1 MFRARWDG
9 EALTPTGH
17 YGLSAAREAM
27 EPGDVVIVEID
38 HPARKTRTGT
48 SLPRSMRHGGTS
60 ESLQEAP
67 WAASPETLR
76 KHALIA
82 TGFADTYSI
91 DCGAKATAERVRM
104 ALASAEAGKHGYAIA
119 KVRGPL
125 VVVWTPQ
132 SQSMRAMGGK
142 RFQESKQAV
151 LNWIAAQIGVE
162 AEELR
167 RDVARP
173 TSPCAAPWA

>member
-1 MFRARWDG
+1 MFRARWNG
-9 EALTPTGH
+9 ETLTPTGH

-27 EPGDVVIVEID
+27 DPGDVVIVEVD
-38 HPARKTRTGT
+38 HPRSASSHKHQFAEINEAWRH
-48 SLPRSMRHGGTS
+48 LP

-82 TGFADTYSI
+82 TGYADTYTI

-119 KVRGPL
+119 QVRGPM
-125 VVVWTPQ
+125 VIVWTPQ

-142 RFQESKQAV
+142 RFQESKSAV
-151 LNWIAAQIGVE
+151 LNWIAAQIGVD

-167 RDVARP
+167 RAG
-173 TSPCAAPWA
+173 

>member
-9 EALTPTGH
+9 DALTPTGH

-38 HPARKTRTGT
+38 HPRSQNSHRHQFAEINEAWRH
-48 SLPRSMRHGGTS
+48 LP

-82 TGFADTYSI
+82 TGYADTYSI

-142 RFQESKQAV
+142 RFQDSKQAV
-151 LNWIAAQIGVE
+151 LNWIAAQIGVD
-162 AEELR
+162 AEELQR
-167 RDVARP
+167 AG
-173 TSPCAAPWA
+173 

>member
-38 HPARKTRTGT
+38 HPRSQNSHNHQFAEINDAWRH
-48 SLPRSMRHGGTS
+48 LPER
-60 ESLQEAP
+60 LQYMP
-67 WAASPETLR
+67 WAANPETLR

-82 TGFADTYSI
+82 CGYADTYTT
-91 DCGAKATAERVRM
+91 DCGARATAERIGAVLLR
-104 ALASAEAGKHGYAIA
+104 AEIGAHGWAIA
-119 KVRGPL
+119 EVRGPI
-125 VVVWTPQ
+125 VTIWTPQ
-132 SQSMRAMGGK
+132 SQSKRAMGGK

-162 AEELR
+162 AEELQR
-167 RDVARP
+167 AG
-173 TSPCAAPWA
+173 

>member
-38 HPARKTRTGT
+38 HPRSQNSHNHQFAEINDAWRH
-48 SLPRSMRHGGTS
+48 LPER
-60 ESLQEAP
+60 LQYMP
-67 WAASPETLR
+67 WAANPETLR

-125 VVVWTPQ
+125 VIVWTPQ

-142 RFQESKQAV
+142 RFQESKEAV
-151 LNWIAAQIGVE
+151 LNWIAAQIGVD

-167 RDVARP
+167 RAG
-173 TSPCAAPWA
+173 

>member
-9 EALTPTGH
+9 DALTPTGH

-38 HPARKTRTGT
+38 HPRSQNSHRHQFAEINEAWRH
-48 SLPRSMRHGGTS
+48 LP

-162 AEELR
+162 TEELR
-167 RDVARP
+167 RAG
-173 TSPCAAPWA
+173 

>member
-9 EALTPTGH
+9 DALTPTGH

-38 HPARKTRTGT
+38 HPRSQNSHRHQFAEINEAWRH
-48 SLPRSMRHGGTS
+48 LP

-104 ALASAEAGKHGYAIA
+104 VLASAEAGKHGYAIA

-151 LNWIAAQIGVE
+151 LNWIAAQIGVD
-162 AEELR
+162 AEELQR
-167 RDVARP
+167 AG
-173 TSPCAAPWA
+173 

>member
-38 HPARKTRTGT
+38 HPRSQSSHRHQFAEINEAWRH
-48 SLPRSMRHGGTS
+48 LP

-162 AEELR
+162 TEELR
-167 RDVARP
+167 RAG
-173 TSPCAAPWA
+173 

>member
-1 MFRARWDG
+1 MFRAIWNG
-9 EALTPTGH
+9 ETLAPTGH

-27 EPGDVVIVEID
+27 DPGDVVIVEVD
-38 HPARKTRTGT
+38 HPRSANSHRHQFAEINEAWRH
-48 SLPRSMRHGGTS
+48 LP

-67 WAASPETLR
+67 WAASPDCLR

-104 ALASAEAGKHGYAIA
+104 ALAAAEAGKHGYAIA
-119 KVRGPL
+119 KVRGP
-125 VVVWTPQ
+125 VVIVWTPQ

-151 LNWIAAQIGVE
+151 LNWIAQQIGVD

-167 RDVARP
+167 RAG
-173 TSPCAAPWA
+173 

>member
-38 HPARKTRTGT
+38 HPRSQNSHNHQFAEINEAWRH
-48 SLPRSMRHGGTS
+48 LP

-125 VVVWTPQ
+125 VIVWTPQ

-142 RFQESKQAV
+142 RFQESKEAV
-151 LNWIAAQIGVE
+151 LNWIAAQIGVD

-167 RDVARP
+167 RAG
-173 TSPCAAPWA
+173 

>member
-1 MFRARWDG
+1 MFRARWNG
-9 EALTPTGH
+9 ETLTPTGH

-38 HPARKTRTGT
+38 HPRSQNSHRHQFAEINEAWRH
-48 SLPRSMRHGGTS
+48 LP

-151 LNWIAAQIGVE
+151 LDWIAAQIGVE
-162 AEELR
+162 TEELR
-167 RDVARP
+167 RAG
-173 TSPCAAPWA
+173 

>member
-9 EALTPTGH
+9 ETLTPTGH

-27 EPGDVVIVEID
+27 DPDDVVIVEID
-38 HPARKTRTGT
+38 HPRSQSSHRHQFAEINEAWRH
-48 SLPRSMRHGGTS
+48 LP
-60 ESLQEAP
+60 ESLHEAP

-167 RDVARP
+167 RAG
-173 TSPCAAPWA
+173 

>member
-1 MFRARWDG
+1 MFRARWNG
-9 EALTPTGH
+9 ETLTPTGH

-38 HPARKTRTGT
+38 HPRSQNSHRHQFAEINEAWRH
-48 SLPRSMRHGGTS
+48 LP

-162 AEELR
+162 TEELR
-167 RDVARP
+167 RAG
-173 TSPCAAPWA
+173 

>member
-1 MFRARWDG
+1 MFRARWNG
-9 EALTPTGH
+9 ETLTPTGH

-38 HPARKTRTGT
+38 HPRSQNSHRHQFAEINEAWRH
-48 SLPRSMRHGGTS
+48 LP

-151 LNWIAAQIGVE
+151 LNWIAAQIGVD
-162 AEELR
+162 AEELQR
-167 RDVARP
+167 AG
-173 TSPCAAPWA
+173 

>member
-9 EALTPTGH
+9 DALTPTGH

-38 HPARKTRTGT
+38 HPRSQNSHRHQFAEINEAWRH
-48 SLPRSMRHGGTS
+48 LP

-151 LNWIAAQIGVE
+151 LNWIAAQIGVD
-162 AEELR
+162 AEELQR
-167 RDVARP
+167 AG
-173 TSPCAAPWA
+173 

>member
-9 EALTPTGH
+9 DALTPTGH

-38 HPARKTRTGT
+38 HPRSQNSHRHQFAEINEAWRH
-48 SLPRSMRHGGTS
+48 LP

-82 TGFADTYSI
+82 TGYADTYSI

-151 LNWIAAQIGVE
+151 LNWIAAQIGVD

-167 RDVARP
+167 RAG
-173 TSPCAAPWA
+173 

>member
-48 SLPRSMRHGGTS
+48 GLPRSMRHGGTFR
-60 ESLQEAP
+60 EPAKALGPPARKP
-67 WAASPETLR
+67 F

-91 DCGAKATAERVRM
+91 GLWGQRPPGRACPYGAGISGGR
-104 ALASAEAGKHGYAIA
+104 EA
-119 KVRGPL
+119 R
-125 VVVWTPQ
+125 
-132 SQSMRAMGGK
+132 
-142 RFQESKQAV
+142 
-151 LNWIAAQIGVE
+151 
-162 AEELR
+162 LR
-167 RDVARP
+167 D
-173 TSPCAAPWA
+173 S

>member
-27 EPGDVVIVEID
+27 DPGDVVIVEID
-38 HPARKTRTGT
+38 HPRSQNSHRHQFAEINEAWRH
-48 SLPRSMRHGGTS
+48 LP

-125 VVVWTPQ
+125 VIVWTPQ

-151 LNWIAAQIGVE
+151 LNWIAAQIGVD

-167 RDVARP
+167 RAG
-173 TSPCAAPWA
+173 

>member
-9 EALTPTGH
+9 DALTPTGH

-38 HPARKTRTGT
+38 HPRSQNSHRHQFAEINEAWRH
-48 SLPRSMRHGGTS
+48 LP

-142 RFQESKQAV
+142 RFQESKEAV
-151 LNWIAAQIGVE
+151 LAWIAAQIGVE
-162 AEELR
+162 TEELR
-167 RDVARP
+167 RAG
-173 TSPCAAPWA
+173 

>member
-1 MFRARWDG
+1 MFRARWNG
-9 EALTPTGH
+9 ETLTPTGH

-38 HPARKTRTGT
+38 HPRSQNSHRHQFAEINEAWRH
-48 SLPRSMRHGGTS
+48 LP

-151 LNWIAAQIGVE
+151 LNWIAAQIGVDT
-162 AEELR
+162 EELR
-167 RDVARP
+167 RAG
-173 TSPCAAPWA
+173 

>member
-1 MFRARWDG
+1 MFRARWNG
-9 EALTPTGH
+9 ETLTPTGH

-38 HPARKTRTGT
+38 HPRSQNSHRHQFAEIKEAWRH
-48 SLPRSMRHGGTS
+48 LP

-151 LNWIAAQIGVE
+151 LDWIAAQIGVE
-162 AEELR
+162 TEELR
-167 RDVARP
+167 RAG
-173 TSPCAAPWA
+173 

>member
-1 MFRARWDG
+1 MFRARWNGDT
-9 EALTPTGH
+9 LTPTGH

-38 HPARKTRTGT
+38 HPRSQSSHRHQFAEINEAWRH
-48 SLPRSMRHGGTS
+48 LP

-162 AEELR
+162 TEELR
-167 RDVARP
+167 RAG
-173 TSPCAAPWA
+173 

>member
-9 EALTPTGH
+9 ETLTPTGH

-38 HPARKTRTGT
+38 HPRSQNSHRHQFAEINEAWRH
-48 SLPRSMRHGGTS
+48 LP

-91 DCGAKATAERVRM
+91 DCGANATAERVRM

-151 LNWIAAQIGVE
+151 LNWIAAQIGVD
-162 AEELR
+162 AEELQR
-167 RDVARP
+167 AG
-173 TSPCAAPWA
+173 

>member
-9 EALTPTGH
+9 DALTPTGH

-38 HPARKTRTGT
+38 HPRSQNSHRHQFAEINEAWRH
-48 SLPRSMRHGGTS
+48 LP

-151 LNWIAAQIGVE
+151 LNWIAAQIGVDT
-162 AEELR
+162 EELR
-167 RDVARP
+167 RAG
-173 TSPCAAPWA
+173 

>member
-38 HPARKTRTGT
+38 HPRSQNSHRHQFAEINEAWRH
-48 SLPRSMRHGGTS
+48 LP

-167 RDVARP
+167 RDVA
-173 TSPCAAPWA
+173 

>member
-9 EALTPTGH
+9 ETLTPTGH

-27 EPGDVVIVEID
+27 DPGDVVIVEID
-38 HPARKTRTGT
+38 HPRSQNSHRHQFAEINEAWRH
-48 SLPRSMRHGGTS
+48 LP

-104 ALASAEAGKHGYAIA
+104 VLASAEAGKHGYAIA

-125 VVVWTPQ
+125 VIVWTPQ

-151 LNWIAAQIGVE
+151 LNWIAAQIGVD

-167 RDVARP
+167 RAG
-173 TSPCAAPWA
+173 

>member
-9 EALTPTGH
+9 DALTPTGH

-38 HPARKTRTGT
+38 HPRSQSSHRHQFAEINEAWRH
-48 SLPRSMRHGGTS
+48 LP

-151 LNWIAAQIGVE
+151 LNWIAAQIGVDT
-162 AEELR
+162 EELR
-167 RDVARP
+167 RAG
-173 TSPCAAPWA
+173 

>member
-9 EALTPTGH
+9 ETLTPTGH

-27 EPGDVVIVEID
+27 EPGDVVILEID
-38 HPARKTRTGT
+38 HPRSQSSHRHQFAEINEAWRH
-48 SLPRSMRHGGTS
+48 LP

-125 VVVWTPQ
+125 VVVWTPR
-132 SQSMRAMGGK
+132 SQSMRAMGGAE
-142 RFQESKQAV
+142 FQRSKQAV
-151 LNWIAAQIGVE
+151 LDWIAAQIGVD

-167 RDVARP
+167 RAG
-173 TSPCAAPWA
+173 

>member
-38 HPARKTRTGT
+38 HPRSQSSHRHQFAEINEAWRH
-48 SLPRSMRHGGTS
+48 LP

-119 KVRGPL
+119 KVRGSL

-167 RDVARP
+167 RAG
-173 TSPCAAPWA
+173 